1 MLNDAMQIVPCIFNR
16 SDHSGAGDGDSAAFW
31 HEALWMAE
39 KKPVDLPFFLWP
51 DKATVL
57 FSGSFLALAAFY
69 GNQCPLCRGYA
80 AVPSGDAASVVGGK
94 VHGLE
99 ADADAAS
106 RFI

>member
-1 MLNDAMQIVPCIFNR
+1 MLNDAMQIVLQFRVFLI
-16 SDHSGAGDGDSAAFW
+16 AAIIV
-31 HEALWMAE
+31 ALAMEIALLFGT
-39 KKPVDLPFFLWP
+39 KHFGWP

>member
-1 MLNDAMQIVPCIFNR
+1 MLNDAMQIVLQFRVFLI
-16 SDHSGAGDGDSAAFW
+16 AAIIV
-31 HEALWMAE
+31 ALAMEIA
-39 KKPVDLPFFLWP
+39 L
-51 DKATVL
+51 L
-57 FSGSFLALAAFY
+57 FGSFLALAAFY

>member
-1 MLNDAMQIVPCIFNR
+1 MLNDAMQIVLQFRVFLI
-16 SDHSGAGDGDSAAFW
+16 AAIIV
-31 HEALWMAE
+31 ALAMEIALLFGTKHFGWQR
-39 KKPVDLPFFLWP
+39 KNLWIYRFFFGLTRP
-51 DKATVL
+51 QCC
-57 FSGSFLALAAFY
+57 FLAAFY